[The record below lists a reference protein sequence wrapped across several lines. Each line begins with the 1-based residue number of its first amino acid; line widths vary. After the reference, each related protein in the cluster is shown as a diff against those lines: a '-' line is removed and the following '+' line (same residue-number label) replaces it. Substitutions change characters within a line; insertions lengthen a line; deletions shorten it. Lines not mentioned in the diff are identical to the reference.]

1 MSWMDSWSR
10 PGKRSAVPPPFY
22 LTQGENAAYCQSC
35 GRVMNS
41 RKVQKDQNKVIKY
54 CSDGCRHH
62 RPGPLDRKVERRI
75 VALLND
81 EPESGIEKT
90 AAKSKLVKGDRR
102 AVVTMDE
109 IEEIMFGSKA
119 DETKAEDTDSVGSAA
134 AGLSDTSDVESTIA
148 NPNHQASAPDNA
160 GEPKSRDTSP
170 GLAVSDTNDS
180 LDDETGHVGPPL
192 SESEKLKR
200 MQEGNRRVEHREMV
214 RKAARRLIVFGFLQK
229 APQGRDKGPKRSEKR
244 SNKAGKPVVDESTG
258 PHLRKC
264 EALMNGSVVEP
275 SYAKGNWAIR
285 WREET

>member
-10 PGKRSAVPPPFY
+10 PGKRSAVPPPYY
-22 LTQGENAAYCQSC
+22 LTQGENAAYCQTC
-35 GRVMNS
+35 GRTMSS

-54 CSDGCRHH
+54 CSDGCRH
-62 RPGPLDRKVERRI
+62 RKPGPSDRKIERRI

-109 IEEIMFGSKA
+109 IEEIVFGSKA
-119 DETKAEDTDSVGSAA
+119 DESRAEDTDSIGSTA
-134 AGLSDTSDVESTIA
+134 AGVSDISDVESTTA
-148 NPNHQASAPDNA
+148 NPSHQAAALENL

-170 GLAVSDTNDS
+170 GLVVSDANDS
-180 LDDETGHVGPPL
+180 WDEENETGRVGPPL

-200 MQEGNRRVEHREMV
+200 RQEGNRRVEHREMV

-229 APQGRDKGPKRSEKR
+229 APEGRGDQPKKSEKR
-244 SNKAGKPVVDESTG
+244 SHKAGKAGADDCRT
-258 PHLRKC
+258 
-264 EALMNGSVVEP
+264 
-275 SYAKGNWAIR
+275 
-285 WREET
+285 